1 MKQGSVLLVATVCLL
16 GLSGCSITGENIF
29 AGEETGRFTL
39 SADAEGLRA
48 FGEAMNGLVVT
59 GKAQPNQ
66 GDSYFI
72 TQQQRVEAKKFRYV
86 KTNNQGGLK

>member
-1 MKQGSVLLVATVCLL
+1 MKHGRLAMLGALCLATT
-16 GLSGCSITGENIF
+16 GCSLTTENLF

-39 SADAEGLRA
+39 SADAEGIRA

-59 GKAQPNQ
+59 GKSQPNQ

-72 TQQQRVEAKKFRYV
+72 TQQQRIEARKFKLV
-86 KTNNQGGLK
+86 NPHQGGK

>member
-1 MKQGSVLLVATVCLL
+1 MKHGRLAVLGALCLATT
-16 GLSGCSITGENIF
+16 GCSLTTENLF

-59 GKAQPNQ
+59 GKAQPNM
-66 GDSYFI
+66 GDSYFTTVQNRI
-72 TQQQRVEAKKFRYV
+72 EGKKFKLVNPHQGV
-86 KTNNQGGLK
+86 K

>member
-1 MKQGSVLLVATVCLL
+1 MKQGSALVLATVCLL

-59 GKAQPNQ
+59 GKAQPNM
-66 GDSYFI
+66 GDSYFTTVQNRI
-72 TQQQRVEAKKFRYV
+72 TSRQFKIKD
-86 KTNNQGGLK
+86 NGGLK